1 MKKII
6 TIVIL
11 LLVIV
16 GIILMSVYVNM
27 FALGYFSIVAVI
39 GTPIVMHVFC
49 EDWGK

>member
-16 GIILMSVYVNM
+16 GIILMSIHVSMY
-27 FALGYFSIVAVI
+27 ALGLFSVVAAI
-39 GTPIVMHVFC
+39 GTPIVLFIC
-49 EDWGK
+49 FEE

>member
-16 GIILMSVYVNM
+16 SIILMSIHVSMY
-27 FALGYFSIVAVI
+27 ALSLFSVVAVI
-39 GTPIVMHVFC
+39 GTPITLWVFC
-49 EDWGK
+49 ED